1 MSNKKKIAKLDKSE
15 AAKLKEALE
24 KRQLGDTSEPTT
36 VTISSGDKSVTM
48 TSDPLKEAADLIA
61 GRSVGKK
68 LRKLVKEAVARKI
81 KPEQTDMVKE
91 GKLFVP
97 EPTSPLYLAGKRL
110 ADCIDKEETI
120 KNDKAEAITEVL
132 KCMKKAKR
140 LMYRVCGF
148 TFEFHHQGAS
158 DKLKVIKPK

>member
-15 AAKLKEALE
+15 AAKLKETLE

-48 TSDPLKEAADLIA
+48 TSSDLKDTAASPDKA
-61 GRSVGKK
+61 SKK

-132 KCMKKAKR
+132 KCMKKATR

>member
-15 AAKLKEALE
+15 AAKLKETLE

-48 TSDPLKEAADLIA
+48 TSSDLKDAAASPDKA
-61 GRSVGKK
+61 SKK

>member
-48 TSDPLKEAADLIA
+48 TSSDLKDAAASPDKA
-61 GRSVGKK
+61 SKK

>member
-1 MSNKKKIAKLDKSE
+1 MSNKKKPAKLDKSE
-15 AAKLKEALE
+15 AAKLKETLE

-48 TSDPLKEAADLIA
+48 TSSDLKDAAASPDKA
-61 GRSVGKK
+61 SKK

>member
-15 AAKLKEALE
+15 AAKLKETLE

-48 TSDPLKEAADLIA
+48 TSSDLKDAAASPDKA
-61 GRSVGKK
+61 SKK

-140 LMYRVCGF
+140 LMYRFCGF

-158 DKLKVIKPK
+158 DKLKVIKPN